1 MPSTVIKMMAFIGA
15 DTREAEQGMKRVS
28 NEARDVEK
36 GFSGAAG
43 GARAFRAGLAGL
55 AVRAAGMLGVLY
67 GIKQAITLG
76 VEFNAMK
83 EQAEI
88 AFTTMLGGA
97 REATTMMQQLQEF
110 AARTPFEFERL
121 IPSTQRLMAFG
132 FEAQR
137 IIPMLRNIGDAV
149 AGLGG
154 GEEMIN
160 RVTLA
165 LGQMQAKGVVAAQEM
180 MQLTEAGIPAWEY
193 LARALDTDVA
203 GAMKLVEQRTVD
215 AGTAIDAV
223 LAGMERDFGGMM
235 EEQSRT
241 WDGLWSTIHD
251 TWQQI
256 AGELTEPIVLG
267 AKGPL
272 EKLVT
277 TLDKTLALIREAKE
291 ELRRWQLGVEQEKK
305 AAEGLPLITKGEVGE
320 RRPYRYEMQIRQAP
334 EVERLRQLQE
344 QAEKLRA
351 DIARLEEE
359 QAEWGLSETDLMML
373 EGLRG
378 KLAEI
383 EEQARLARLELQ
395 NMQAQAGY
403 TGSALIDTWMP
414 GQPWSGPRNI
424 GVYEPTWVDVGEDTE
439 RLKYEGRVQAERE
452 SDRRVRV
459 LQYEQAQE
467 YGKQLQR
474 AIEDAHRKA
483 RSRVESILFTPSQVT
498 ERDMRQTRLGIY
510 EEKPDEYVR
519 RLEAAAQDAQSPWRK
534 MLVPEEI
541 LAQGEDAIQEWIAHR
556 KEMFYAGMLPEE
568 VNWDAFASEFQRQAQ
583 MEASREALIQRGMQ
597 ELAARGIQVSE
608 ADVRGMLEPGTGA
621 AQTWTEQIKKSLETQ
636 SPVTILLAQINTE
649 MTEKV
654 DDIKKSGT
662 TFFETFLSGVNE
674 TKQTTIS
681 WLINILLPGIIAE
694 LEYLNYAGGGE
705 GQ

>member
-1 MPSTVIKMMAFIGA
+1 MPSTVIKMMAMIGA
-15 DTREAEQGMKRVS
+15 DTREAEQGMERVS
-28 NEARDVEK
+28 NKARDVEK

-43 GARAFRAGLAGL
+43 GARVFGSDLGKLAM
-55 AVRAAGMLGVLY
+55 RAAGALGALY
-67 GIKQAITLG
+67 GIKQTIDLG
-76 VEFNAMK
+76 FEFNKLK
-83 EQAEI
+83 EQSTL
-88 AFTTMLGGA
+88 AFTTMLGSG
-97 REATTMMQQLQEF
+97 EAATRMLQQLQEF

-121 IPSTQRLMAFG
+121 LPQTQQLMAFG
-132 FEAQR
+132 FEAER
-137 IIPMLRNIGDAV
+137 IIPMLRDIGDAV

-154 GEEMIN
+154 GEEKIN

-165 LGQMQAKGVVAAQEM
+165 LGQMRAKGVTSAQEM

-193 LARALDTDVA
+193 LARALGTDVA
-203 GAMKLVEQRTVD
+203 GAMEKVEKRTVE

-223 LAGMERDFGGMM
+223 LAGMRTDFGGMM
-235 EEQSRT
+235 EKQSRT
-241 WDGLWSTIHD
+241 WTGLMSTISD
-251 TWQQI
+251 TWKQI
-256 AGELTEPIVLG
+256 AGELTEPIMLG

-272 EKLVT
+272 EGLVT
-277 TLDKTLALIREAKE
+277 TLEQTLTVIREAKK
-291 ELRRWQLGVEQEKK
+291 ELKEWQLGIEKEEQDRWIKGRGALPQLLKTGEEEK
-305 AAEGLPLITKGEVGE
+305 
-320 RRPYRYEMQIRQAP
+320 RPYRYQMQIRQAE
-334 EVERLRQLQE
+334 EVERERQLRE
-344 QAEKLRA
+344 QAEKIRA

-359 QAEWGLSETDLMML
+359 QAEWGLSETDLTML

-403 TGSALIDTWMP
+403 TASAYRDTWL
-414 GQPWSGPRNI
+414 QGPRAI
-424 GVYEPTWVDVGEDTE
+424 GVYEPTWVGVGEDTE
-439 RLKYEGRVQAERE
+439 RLKYEARMQAARE
-452 SDRRVRV
+452 SDRQVRV

-467 YGKQLQR
+467 YGKQLQQ

-483 RSRVESILFTPSQVT
+483 RSRVESILFTPTQVT
-498 ERDMRQTRLGIY
+498 ERDMRQTRLGVY
-510 EEKPDEYVR
+510 EDKPDEYVR

-534 MLVPEEI
+534 MLVPEDI
-541 LAQGEDAIQEWIAHR
+541 LQQGEDAIQEWIAHR

-583 MEASREALIQRGMQ
+583 IEASREALIQRGMQ

-649 MTEKV
+649 MNAKV

-681 WLINILLPGIIAE
+681 WLINVLLPGIIAE